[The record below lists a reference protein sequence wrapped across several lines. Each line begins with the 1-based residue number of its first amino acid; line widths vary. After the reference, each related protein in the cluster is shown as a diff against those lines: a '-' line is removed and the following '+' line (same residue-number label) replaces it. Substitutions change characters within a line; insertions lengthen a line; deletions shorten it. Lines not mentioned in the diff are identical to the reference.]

1 MNFKGMRKRKKERK
15 LNSLVSLWK
24 GKNRSIIDIWSM
36 CIEKYMLGK
45 ILLDAI
51 LDCQIIQNYFV
62 KEVWFGYEDAHQT
75 LLNENPTRGDL
86 LSSYWKGSSY
96 V

>member
-1 MNFKGMRKRKKERK
+1 
-15 LNSLVSLWK
+15 
-24 GKNRSIIDIWSM
+24 M

-62 KEVWFGYEDAHQT
+62 KEV
-75 LLNENPTRGDL
+75 
-86 LSSYWKGSSY
+86 
-96 V
+96 